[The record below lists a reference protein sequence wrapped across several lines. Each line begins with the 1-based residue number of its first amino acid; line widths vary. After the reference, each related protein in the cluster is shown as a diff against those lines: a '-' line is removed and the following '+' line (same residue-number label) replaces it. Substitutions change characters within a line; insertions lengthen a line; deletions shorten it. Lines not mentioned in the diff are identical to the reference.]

1 MSREIKSRKQDVK
14 IIQTVPV
21 FHPNPMSAQTRFVP
35 QQQMVGVAPAVQPI
49 QMQPG
54 RIG

>member
-14 IIQTVPV
+14 MIQTVPV
-21 FHPNPMSAQTRFVP
+21 FHPNPMAAQTRFVP

-49 QMQPG
+49 QMQPV